1 MARPRDPE
9 IDRAIARACVELLA
23 EEGRARMTREQ
34 IARRAGVSLP
44 ALVRRYATVED
55 VLLAV
60 LRAEPE
66 PEPLPPVTS
75 LREFLEATLR
85 RTARGTAE
93 PGVRRSAV
101 ELLAAAAGDERIG
114 AAFGDA
120 LADVRSEG
128 HRWIE
133 QARDRGELRVDVDP
147 DTLLDLLAG
156 AAYYPL
162 LWRGEPLAEE
172 SVAGVVDVLL
182 TGAAPPRST

>member
-9 IDRAIARACVELLA
+9 IDRAIARACVELLG

-60 LRAEPE
+60 LRAAPE
-66 PEPLPPVTS
+66 PRPLPPVTS
-75 LREFLEATLR
+75 LRQFLEATLR
-85 RTARGTAE
+85 RTAQGTAE

-101 ELLAAAAGDERIG
+101 ELLAAAAGDERLG
-114 AAFGDA
+114 EAFDDA
-120 LADVRSEG
+120 LADVRAEG
-128 HRWIE
+128 HRWIAD
-133 QARDRGELRVDVDP
+133 ARERGELRPDVDA
-147 DTLLDLLAG
+147 DTLLDLVAG

-162 LWRGEPLAEE
+162 LWRGEALAEDR
-172 SVAGVVDVLL
+172 VAAVVDLL
-182 TGAAPPRST
+182 LSGAAPR